1 MVKQTPAPHH
11 FPLAD
16 AARGSVSPVS
26 RRARIHA
33 DDFDYNIEA
42 MDTLSVLRSRRSE
55 ILALAAKHGAS
66 NVRLFGSV
74 VRGEDLEDSDVDF
87 LVDMQENRSLFDLIG
102 LQQDIE
108 KAIGR
113 KVDVLTP
120 NGINRHLKDR
130 IMDEAAPL

>member
-1 MVKQTPAPHH
+1 MSTLNELQ
-11 FPLAD
+11 
-16 AARGSVSPVS
+16 S
-26 RRARIHA
+26 RRA
-33 DDFDYNIEA
+33 
-42 MDTLSVLRSRRSE
+42 E
-55 ILALAAKHGAS
+55 ILAIAAKHGAN

-74 VRGEDLEDSDVDF
+74 VRGEDREDSDIDF

-130 IMDEAAPL
+130 IMGEAAPL

>member
-1 MVKQTPAPHH
+1 M
-11 FPLAD
+11 
-16 AARGSVSPVS
+16 
-26 RRARIHA
+26 
-33 DDFDYNIEA
+33 N
-42 MDTLSVLRSRRSE
+42 TLSTLQIRKAE

-74 VRGEDLEDSDVDF
+74 VRGEDQPDSDVDL

-108 KAIGR
+108 KTLGK

-120 NGINRHLKDR
+120 DGINRYLKDK
-130 IMDEAAPL
+130 ILAEAAPL

>member
-1 MVKQTPAPHH
+1 MNTLNVLQ
-11 FPLAD
+11 
-16 AARGSVSPVS
+16 S
-26 RRARIHA
+26 RRA
-33 DDFDYNIEA
+33 
-42 MDTLSVLRSRRSE
+42 E

-74 VRGEDLEDSDVDF
+74 VRGEDQEDSDIDF

-102 LQQDIE
+102 MQQDLE

-113 KVDVLTP
+113 RVDVLTP

-130 IMDEAAPL
+130 IMGEATLL

>member
-1 MVKQTPAPHH
+1 M
-11 FPLAD
+11 
-16 AARGSVSPVS
+16 
-26 RRARIHA
+26 
-33 DDFDYNIEA
+33 N
-42 MDTLSVLRSRRSE
+42 TLDILKCKRTE

-74 VRGEDLEDSDVDF
+74 VRGEDQENSDVDF

-113 KVDVLTP
+113 SVDVLTP
-120 NGINRHLKDR
+120 NGINCHMKDL
-130 IMDEAAPL
+130 ILDEAALL

>member
-1 MVKQTPAPHH
+1 MNTLNTLQ
-11 FPLAD
+11 
-16 AARGSVSPVS
+16 S
-26 RRARIHA
+26 RRA
-33 DDFDYNIEA
+33 
-42 MDTLSVLRSRRSE
+42 E

-74 VRGEDLEDSDVDF
+74 ARGEDREGSDVDF
-87 LVDMQENRSLFDLIG
+87 LVDMQESRSLFDLIG

-120 NGINRHLKDR
+120 NAINRHLKDR
-130 IMDEAAPL
+130 ILGEARPL

>member
-1 MVKQTPAPHH
+1 M
-11 FPLAD
+11 
-16 AARGSVSPVS
+16 
-26 RRARIHA
+26 
-33 DDFDYNIEA
+33 N
-42 MDTLSVLRSRRSE
+42 TLRTLQIRKAE

-74 VRGEDLEDSDVDF
+74 VRGEDQPDSDVDL

-108 KAIGR
+108 KMLGR

-120 NGINRHLKDR
+120 DGINRYLKDR
-130 IMDEAAPL
+130 ILGEAAPL

>member
-1 MVKQTPAPHH
+1 MSTFNILQCK
-11 FPLAD
+11 
-16 AARGSVSPVS
+16 
-26 RRARIHA
+26 RA
-33 DDFDYNIEA
+33 
-42 MDTLSVLRSRRSE
+42 E

-74 VRGEDLEDSDVDF
+74 VRGEDSDVDL
-87 LVDMQENRSLFDLIG
+87 LVDMQGTRSLFDLIG

-120 NGINRHLKDR
+120 NGINRHMKDCTLH
-130 IMDEAAPL
+130 EAAPL